1 MKFVNLRQAA
11 PHRDLWSIV
20 FVLFASPY
28 VIHLSA
34 QEPETVTLIVPAL
47 SVDAG
52 YGVNLAP
59 NLTLDAGY
67 KTIHV
72 GHPIKIKAGYVT
84 YVAPP
89 LIHGFDQEGM
99 GEEDDQDERRDRR
112 KRPGKFR

>member
-1 MKFVNLRQAA
+1 
-11 PHRDLWSIV
+11 
-20 FVLFASPY
+20 
-28 VIHLSA
+28 
-34 QEPETVTLIVPAL
+34 VTLIVPAL